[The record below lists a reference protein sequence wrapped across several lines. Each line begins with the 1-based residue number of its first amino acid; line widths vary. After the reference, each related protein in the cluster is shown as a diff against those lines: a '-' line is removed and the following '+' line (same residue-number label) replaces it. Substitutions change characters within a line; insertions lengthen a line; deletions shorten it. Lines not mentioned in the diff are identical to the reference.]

1 MTLAAL
7 ARDHLEALC
16 VTIGERPVGSLGN
29 RAAADHLAATFHD
42 LGLLVRA
49 QGFECLAWRDGG
61 ARLRVDGRPYPV
73 SVSPY
78 SLPCRV
84 NGRLRP
90 LGCYAD
96 LENADLTDSV
106 AFLHG
111 ELAREPLTPKGFPF
125 YQVREHQAIVTLL
138 EAKRPLAVIAATR
151 ENPSAAGACSP
162 FALFEDGDLA
172 LASVY
177 LHADACDRLAD
188 ADGAYVALEVD
199 SERSASTGRNV
210 IAEVGAASSPT
221 VVVTAHLDTKPGT
234 PGALDDASGLVV
246 LMLLAARLRDRP
258 PEVAVELVALNG
270 EDHYANPGEIAY
282 LRANGNAMGRV
293 ALAIN
298 VDGVGDRGSRVAFSR
313 YGDTEDLAAAL
324 ASAFDDDARFV
335 PGAPWYQGDHAL
347 FVQHGRPALALTSE
361 RIEALMREVVHTP
374 RDTLD
379 LIDPAALAATAAALA
394 SLLHVLP
401 GRLVEPSTDPARAG

>member
-16 VTIGERPVGSLGN
+16 VTIGARPVGSLAN
-29 RAAADHLAATFHD
+29 RAAADYVAATFHD
-42 LGLLVRA
+42 LGLVTRSQA
-49 QGFECLAWRDGG
+49 FECLAWRDGG
-61 ARLRVDGRPYPV
+61 ARLHVDGRAYPA

-84 NGRLRP
+84 SGRLRP
-90 LGCYAD
+90 LARFTDLERAD
-96 LENADLTDSV
+96 LAGSV

-125 YQVREHQAIVTLL
+125 YQVREHQAIVSLL
-138 EAKRPLAVIAATR
+138 ERKQPLAVIAATR

-177 LHADACDRLAD
+177 LHADACSRLAD
-188 ADGAYVALEVD
+188 ADGARVVLEVD

-210 IAEVGAASSPT
+210 IAEAGAASSPN

-258 PEVAVELVALNG
+258 PNVAVELVAVNG

-282 LRANGNAMGRV
+282 LRANGDDMGRV

-298 VDGVGDRGSRVAFSR
+298 VDGVGDRGSRVAYSR
-313 YGDTEDLAAAL
+313 YGDTEAFAAAI
-324 ASAFDDDARFV
+324 ASAFGDDARFMAG
-335 PGAPWYQGDHAL
+335 PPWYQGDHAL
-347 FVQHGRPALALTSE
+347 FVQRGRPALALTSE
-361 RIEALMREVVHTP
+361 RIAALMREVVHTP
-374 RDTLD
+374 RDTID
-379 LIDPAALAATAAALA
+379 GIDPAALAATAEALT
-394 SLLHVLP
+394 SLLHALP
-401 GRLVEPSTDPARAG
+401 ALLVEPSTAPAKPG